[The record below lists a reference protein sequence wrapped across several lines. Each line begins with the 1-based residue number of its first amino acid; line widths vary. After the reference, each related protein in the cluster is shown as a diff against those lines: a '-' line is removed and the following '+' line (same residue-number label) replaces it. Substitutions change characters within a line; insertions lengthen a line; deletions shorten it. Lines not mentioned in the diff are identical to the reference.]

1 MPFSQSMAEKL
12 RRIWKK
18 EILRDNQ
25 EILPSE
31 WSTLNQL
38 AHISDEVFSDLISEG
53 RIHPKLTRSEAA
65 DFRRSERDEEPK
77 EFMVSKASA
86 NWDAPKLVR
95 YRDLLTERLI
105 HVEELINNFKFHAK
119 I

>member
-53 RIHPKLTRSEAA
+53 RIHPKLTRSE
-65 DFRRSERDEEPK
+65 RMKSLK
-77 EFMVSKASA
+77 NS
-86 NWDAPKLVR
+86 WLVR
-95 YRDLLTERLI
+95 RLQIGTLLNLFAI
-105 HVEELINNFKFHAK
+105 VICSPKGSFMLKS
-119 I
+119 